1 MWAMFQNIDLPERI
15 VRYSDLQNDNI
26 VSLFPTIGLHAKH
39 EEVSVNFGAS
49 PFTFDIQA
57 YEEDALAEFE
67 AAVSSCELPPL
78 PLMNMVRQHL
88 AFTGMH
94 ATLQALDKQVRLS
107 CRNICRAAHAA
118 ANMPLKGSGLF
129 GTDAVTDALAASANT
144 RAMATSAIINGNCDS
159 IMQFLEDL
167 PPCCSAMVAVAV
179 ARFTQAY
186 AAQPPLAPS
195 QLLELAQSLFSP
207 IMSDLMQLA
216 ISWNSSNIYSHILCM
231 QNSDGEL
238 KEEDA
243 ALVTVL
249 LLLLMSPPPP
259 LLMFVADLYR
269 PPCLPRPCCRTPRR
283 AVASAT
289 RVQAPHCLSC
299 QRCSYTFHSFW
310 GQRSPSFG
318 ISNNRGA
325 RSNSGSSESAPRRLR
340 GQGARV

>member
-1 MWAMFQNIDLPERI
+1 MFFTRNGSHLGMAFKISPSAAAAAA
-15 VRYSDLQNDNI
+15 YSSTAARLGGGSAAGASAAAAAAESRGM
-26 VSLFPTIGLHAKH
+26 SLFPTIGLHAKH

-94 ATLQALDKQVRLS
+94 ASLQALDKQVQSLLQAYLQRRS
-107 CRNICRAAHAA
+107 CYSNS
-118 ANMPLKGSGLF
+118 PLKGIGLF
-129 GTDAVTDALAASANT
+129 GTDSVTDALAASANI

-159 IMQFLEDL
+159 IMQFLKDL

-207 IMSDLMQLA
+207 IM
-216 ISWNSSNIYSHILCM
+216 
-231 QNSDGEL
+231 
-238 KEEDA
+238 
-243 ALVTVL
+243 
-249 LLLLMSPPPP
+249 
-259 LLMFVADLYR
+259 
-269 PPCLPRPCCRTPRR
+269 
-283 AVASAT
+283 
-289 RVQAPHCLSC
+289 
-299 QRCSYTFHSFW
+299 
-310 GQRSPSFG
+310 
-318 ISNNRGA
+318 
-325 RSNSGSSESAPRRLR
+325 
-340 GQGARV
+340 

>member
-1 MWAMFQNIDLPERI
+1 MLFRSVVELNPLSISRRTREVFFTRNGSHLGMAFKVSPAAAAAAA
-15 VRYSDLQNDNI
+15 YSSTAAR
-26 VSLFPTIGLHAKH
+26 VGGGSAAGASAAAAAAESRGMSLFPTIGLHAKH

-207 IMSDLMQLA
+207 IM
-216 ISWNSSNIYSHILCM
+216 
-231 QNSDGEL
+231 
-238 KEEDA
+238 
-243 ALVTVL
+243 
-249 LLLLMSPPPP
+249 
-259 LLMFVADLYR
+259 
-269 PPCLPRPCCRTPRR
+269 
-283 AVASAT
+283 
-289 RVQAPHCLSC
+289 
-299 QRCSYTFHSFW
+299 
-310 GQRSPSFG
+310 
-318 ISNNRGA
+318 
-325 RSNSGSSESAPRRLR
+325 
-340 GQGARV
+340 